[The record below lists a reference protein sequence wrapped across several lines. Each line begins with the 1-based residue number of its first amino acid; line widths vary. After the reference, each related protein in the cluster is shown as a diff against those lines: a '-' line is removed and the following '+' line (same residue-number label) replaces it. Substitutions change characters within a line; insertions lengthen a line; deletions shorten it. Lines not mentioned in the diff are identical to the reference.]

1 MEPIVRERARVSA
14 ADGDLETLIHYRPS
28 PLPQP
33 GLVLVDGS
41 GDGTA
46 DGWGGAVDL
55 LVSCGTVV
63 LTHDKPGCGD
73 SPGDWRTQSLTDR
86 ADESLAAVTL
96 LSSHPAVGGV
106 GCGLYGVSQGG
117 WVALIAATL
126 DARIRF
132 VISNSGPAVPPAF
145 QDRFRIL
152 NDLRKDGQ
160 NETALTEAGR
170 WLDDR
175 AARLHSGQA
184 PEVVLAR
191 QESFRGRSWYEIGT
205 RYFDTVEML
214 GFLRRVLDFDPATI
228 LPQVRCPVLALLGA
242 SDALVPV
249 PESLA
254 AFSSLLPP
262 LPGNPHG
269 IAVFPGAG
277 HGLFT
282 EAPDPATDRA
292 SQLAPGFVPMV
303 QAFIHKNTSAAVD
316 DNKNCEYVNL
326 IDNH

>member
-1 MEPIVRERARVSA
+1 MEPIVRERARVRTA
-14 ADGDLETLIHYRPS
+14 AGDLDALIHYLPS
-28 PLPQP
+28 AVPQP

-55 LVSCGTVV
+55 LVSCGAVV
-63 LTHDKPGCGD
+63 LTHDKPGCGG
-73 SPGDWRTQSLTDR
+73 SPGDWRTQSLTAR
-86 ADESLAAVTL
+86 AEESLAAAAL
-96 LSSHPAVGGV
+96 LRSHPAVAGME
-106 GCGLYGVSQGG
+106 CGLYGVSQGG
-117 WVALIAATL
+117 WVALIASTL

-132 VISNSGPAVPPAF
+132 VISNSGPGVSPAS

-152 NDLRKDGQ
+152 NDLRQDGQ
-160 NETALTEAGR
+160 DDIALTETGR

-175 AARLHSGQA
+175 EDRLLSGQML
-184 PEVVLAR
+184 EDVLTR
-191 QESFRGRSWYEIGT
+191 QESFRGRTWYEIAT

-214 GFLRRVLDFDPATI
+214 GFLRRVLDFDPAVI
-228 LPQVRCPVLALLGA
+228 LPKVQCPVLALLGA

-282 EAPDPATDRA
+282 EAPDPAINRA
-292 SQLAPGFVPMV
+292 SQLAPGFIPMV
-303 QAFIHKNTSAAVD
+303 QSFIHKNTCATL
-316 DNKNCEYVNL
+316 N
-326 IDNH
+326 

>member
-1 MEPIVRERARVSA
+1 MEPIIRERTRVWT
-14 ADGDLETLIHYRPS
+14 ADGDLEALIHYLPS

-55 LVSCGTVV
+55 LVMCGAVV

-86 ADESLAAVTL
+86 AEESLAAAAL
-96 LSSHPAVGGV
+96 LRSHAAVAGMD
-106 GCGLYGVSQGG
+106 CGLYGVSQGG
-117 WVALIAATL
+117 WVALIAAAL

-132 VISNSGPAVPPAF
+132 VISNSGPGVSPAF

-152 NDLRKDGQ
+152 NDLRQDGQ
-160 NETALTEAGR
+160 DDTALTEAGR

-175 AARLHSGQA
+175 ADRLLSGQP
-184 PEVVLAR
+184 PEEVLTR
-191 QESFRGRSWYEIGT
+191 QECFRGRTWYELAT

-214 GFLRRVLDFDPATI
+214 GFLRRVLDFDPAEI
-228 LPQVRCPVLALLGA
+228 LPKVQCPVLALLGA

-254 AFSSLLPP
+254 AFSSLLPE

-282 EAPDPATDRA
+282 EAPNPAIDRA
-292 SQLAPGFVPMV
+292 AQLAAGFIPMV
-303 QAFIHKNTSAAVD
+303 QTFIHKNASAAGRD
-316 DNKNCEYVNL
+316 SLN
-326 IDNH
+326 

>member
-1 MEPIVRERARVSA
+1 MEAIVRERTRVRTA
-14 ADGDLETLIHYRPS
+14 AGDLDALIHYLPS
-28 PLPQP
+28 AVPQP

-46 DGWGGAVDL
+46 DGWAGAVDL
-55 LVSCGTVV
+55 LVSCGAVV
-63 LTHDKPGCGD
+63 LTHDKPGCGE
-73 SPGDWRTQSLTDR
+73 SPGDWRTQSLTAR
-86 ADESLAAVTL
+86 AEESLAAAAL
-96 LSSHPAVGGV
+96 LRSHPAVAGME
-106 GCGLYGVSQGG
+106 CGLYGVSQGG
-117 WVALIAATL
+117 WVALIASTV

-132 VISNSGPAVPPAF
+132 VISNSGPGVSPAT

-152 NDLRKDGQ
+152 NDLRQDGQ
-160 NETALTEAGR
+160 DDPALTETGR

-175 AARLHSGQA
+175 ADRLLSGQA
-184 PEVVLAR
+184 LEDVLTR
-191 QESFRGRSWYEIGT
+191 QESFRGRSWYEIAT

-214 GFLRRVLDFDPATI
+214 GFLRRVLDFDPAVI
-228 LPQVRCPVLALLGA
+228 LPKVQCPVLALLGA

-277 HGLFT
+277 HGLFM
-282 EAPDPATDRA
+282 EAPDPAKDRA
-292 SQLAPGFVPMV
+292 SQLAPGFIPMV
-303 QAFIHKNTSAAVD
+303 QSFIHKNTSVTL
-316 DNKNCEYVNL
+316 N
-326 IDNH
+326 

>member
-1 MEPIVRERARVSA
+1 MEPIVRERTRVRTA
-14 ADGDLETLIHYRPS
+14 GGDLEALIHYRPS
-28 PLPQP
+28 PFPQP

-55 LVSCGTVV
+55 LVSCGAVV
-63 LTHDKPGCGD
+63 LTHDKPGCGG
-73 SPGDWRTQSLTDR
+73 SSGDWRTQSLTDR
-86 ADESLAAVTL
+86 AEESLAAAAL
-96 LSSHPAVGGV
+96 LGSHPAAAGME
-106 GCGLYGVSQGG
+106 CGMYGVSQGG
-117 WVALIAATL
+117 WVALIAAAI

-132 VISNSGPAVPPAF
+132 VVSNSGPGVSPAF

-152 NDLRKDGQ
+152 NELRQAAQDDI
-160 NETALTEAGR
+160 ALMEAGR

-175 AARLHSGQA
+175 ADLLLSG
-184 PEVVLAR
+184 PTLDEVLTR
-191 QESFRGRSWYEIGT
+191 QESFRDRTWYEIAT

-214 GFLRRVLDFDPATI
+214 GFLRGVLPFDPALI
-228 LPQVRCPVLALLGA
+228 LPKIQCPVLALLGA
-242 SDALVPV
+242 SDALIPV

-254 AFSSLLPP
+254 AFSSLLPQ

-282 EAPDPATDRA
+282 EAPDPAIDRA
-292 SQLAPGFVPMV
+292 SQLAPGFLPMV
-303 QAFIHKNTSAAVD
+303 HAFIQKNTSTAPS
-316 DNKNCEYVNL
+316 
-326 IDNH
+326 

>member
-1 MEPIVRERARVSA
+1 MST
-14 ADGDLETLIHYRPS
+14 ADGDLEALIHYRPS

-55 LVSCGTVV
+55 LVLSGTVV

-73 SPGDWRTQSLTDR
+73 SPGDWRTQSLTAR
-86 ADESLAAVTL
+86 AEESLAAAAL
-96 LSSHPAVGGV
+96 LRSHSAVAGM

-117 WVALIAATL
+117 WVALIAAAL
-126 DARIRF
+126 DIRIQF
-132 VISNSGPAVPPAF
+132 VISNSGPGVSPAI

-152 NDLRKDGQ
+152 NDLRQDGQ
-160 NETALTEAGR
+160 DDTALTEAGR

-175 AARLHSGQA
+175 ADRLLSGQA
-184 PEVVLAR
+184 PQDVLAR
-191 QESFRGRSWYEIGT
+191 QEALKGRTWYDIAT

-214 GFLRRVLDFDPATI
+214 GFLRRVLDFDPAVI
-228 LPQVRCPVLALLGA
+228 LPKVQCPVLALLGA
-242 SDALVPV
+242 SDALVPI

-282 EAPDPATDRA
+282 EAPDPARDRA
-292 SQLAPGFVPMV
+292 SQLAPGVLPMV
-303 QAFIHKNTSAAVD
+303 QAFIHKNASTTGRRPQRRHARS
-316 DNKNCEYVNL
+316 
-326 IDNH
+326 

>member
-1 MEPIVRERARVSA
+1 MEPVVRERTRVRTA
-14 ADGDLETLIHYRPS
+14 AGDLDALIHYLPS
-28 PLPQP
+28 AAPQP

-46 DGWGGAVDL
+46 DGWGGATDL
-55 LVSCGTVV
+55 LVMCGAVV

-73 SPGDWRTQSLTDR
+73 SPGDWRTQSLSDR
-86 ADESLAAVTL
+86 AEESLAAAAL
-96 LSSHPAVGGV
+96 LRSHAAVAGME
-106 GCGLYGVSQGG
+106 CGLYGVSQGG
-117 WVALIAATL
+117 WVAMIAAAR

-132 VISNSGPAVPPAF
+132 VISNSGPGVSPAF

-152 NDLRKDGQ
+152 NDLQQDGQ

-175 AARLHSGQA
+175 ADRLLSGQ
-184 PEVVLAR
+184 PLEDVLTR
-191 QESFRGRSWYEIGT
+191 QETFRGRTWYEITT

-214 GFLRRVLDFDPATI
+214 GFLQRVLDFDPAVI
-228 LPQVRCPVLALLGA
+228 LPKVQCPVLALLGA

-262 LPGNPHG
+262 LPGNPNG
-269 IAVFPGAG
+269 LAVLPGAG

-282 EAPDPATDRA
+282 EAPGPAIDRA
-292 SQLAPGFVPMV
+292 SQQAPGFIPMV
-303 QAFIHKNTSAAVD
+303 QSFIHKNTSAVL
-316 DNKNCEYVNL
+316 N
-326 IDNH
+326 

>member
-1 MEPIVRERARVSA
+1 MEPIVRESARVST
-14 ADGDLETLIHYRPS
+14 ADGDLDALIHYRPS
-28 PLPQP
+28 PRSQP

-41 GDGTA
+41 GEGTA

-63 LTHDKPGCGD
+63 LTHDKPGSGV

-117 WVALIAATL
+117 WVALIAAAL

-132 VISNSGPAVPPAF
+132 VISNSGPGVSPAF

-152 NDLRKDGQ
+152 NDLRQDGQ
-160 NETALTEAGR
+160 NDAALMEAGR

-175 AARLHSGQA
+175 ANRLLTGQA
-184 PEVVLAR
+184 PEEVLAT
-191 QESFRGRSWYEIGT
+191 QDTFKGRSWYEIGT

-214 GFLRRVLDFDPATI
+214 EFLRRILDFDPAEI
-228 LPQVRCPVLALLGA
+228 LPQVQCPVLALLGA

-282 EAPDPATDRA
+282 EVPDPAKDRA

-303 QAFIHKNTSAAVD
+303 HAFIHQNTSAAVD
-316 DNKNCEYVNL
+316 DNSN
-326 IDNH
+326 

>member
-1 MEPIVRERARVSA
+1 MEPIVRESARVSTA
-14 ADGDLETLIHYRPS
+14 AGDLNALIHYRPS

-63 LTHDKPGCGD
+63 LTHDKPGCGN
-73 SPGDWRTQSLTDR
+73 SSGDWRTQSLTAR
-86 ADESLAAVTL
+86 ADESLAAAAL
-96 LSSHPAVGGV
+96 LRSHPAVAGV
-106 GCGLYGVSQGG
+106 GCGFYGVSQGG
-117 WVALIAATL
+117 WVALIAAAL
-126 DARIRF
+126 DARIQF
-132 VISNSGPAVPPAF
+132 VISNSGPGVSPAF

-152 NDLRKDGQ
+152 NNLRQDGQ
-160 NETALTEAGR
+160 DDISLAEAGR

-175 AARLHSGQA
+175 ADRLLSGQA
-184 PEVVLAR
+184 PGEVLTR
-191 QESFRGRSWYEIGT
+191 QETFSGRTWYEIAT

-214 GFLRRVLDFDPATI
+214 GFLRQVLDFDPAQI
-228 LPQVRCPVLALLGA
+228 LPRVQCPVLALLGA
-242 SDALVPV
+242 SDAMVPV

-254 AFSSLLPP
+254 AFSSLLRP

-277 HGLFT
+277 HGLFI
-282 EAPDPATDRA
+282 EDPDPTKDRA
-292 SQLAPGFVPMV
+292 SQLAPGFIPMV
-303 QAFIHKNTSAAVD
+303 HAFIHKNTSAAVD
-316 DNKNCEYVNL
+316 NNSN
-326 IDNH
+326 